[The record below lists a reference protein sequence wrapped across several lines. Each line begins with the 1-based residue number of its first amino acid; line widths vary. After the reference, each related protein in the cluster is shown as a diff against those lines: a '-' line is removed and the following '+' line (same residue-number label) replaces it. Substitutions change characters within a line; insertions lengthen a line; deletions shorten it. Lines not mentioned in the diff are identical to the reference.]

1 MKSNAAS
8 VSPFIE
14 KGKWEILSIVASK
27 ICPLEGLPIN
37 RVLNKQIPAD
47 CPYVSENYLYLNRFI
62 IIYRKHTPHYIIGN
76 YSSKSVCSPIK
87 ASVVGKQG
95 QLAFANDCPI
105 ATQCIILELFWLLD
119 LLT

>member
-1 MKSNAAS
+1 MGDFIYCRFQDLSTRGASYKSS
-8 VSPFIE
+8 
-14 KGKWEILSIVASK
+14 
-27 ICPLEGLPIN
+27 
-37 RVLNKQIPAD
+37 NKQIPAD